1 MLSLKEIKN
10 NVDLVLMSST
20 LRSFGFSKV
29 REKQP
34 FLDCSGQLAA
44 YWVLFRFERSE
55 VGSLFFFFLSLFFS
69 ATEHFLLFPVLM
81 VFSTFRKCF

>member
-10 NVDLVLMSST
+10 NVDLVLMLST

-29 REKQP
+29 REKHP

-44 YWVLFRFERSE
+44 HWVLFGFERSE
-55 VGSLFFFFLSLFFS
+55 VGSLFFFLSLFFS
-69 ATEHFLLFPVLM
+69 ATEHFLLFPV
-81 VFSTFRKCF
+81 